1 MTNLVVCFSLN
12 RLKLISLSTNKL
24 WQQLN
29 SIFEQHKLWLKNQG
43 GERAQ
48 LGNTD
53 LSNLALQDVDLRCA
67 NLIRTDF
74 SGADLSGANMND
86 ADITYANMSHAQML
100 NVDLL
105 RADLFRTDFSNAQVS
120 DSAFKR
126 IDTGNTII
134 ELRDPTR
141 QCLSAK

>member
-29 SIFEQHKLWLKNQG
+29 SILEQHKLWLENQG

-74 SGADLSGANMND
+74 SGADL
-86 ADITYANMSHAQML
+86 
-100 NVDLL
+100 
-105 RADLFRTDFSNAQVS
+105 FRTDFSNAQVS
-120 DSAFKR
+120 DAAFKR
-126 IDTGNTII
+126 KDTGNTII

-141 QCLSAK
+141 QCLFSK

>member
-1 MTNLVVCFSLN
+1 
-12 RLKLISLSTNKL
+12 
-24 WQQLN
+24 
-29 SIFEQHKLWLKNQG
+29 
-43 GERAQ
+43 
-48 LGNTD
+48 
-53 LSNLALQDVDLRCA
+53 
-67 NLIRTDF
+67 
-74 SGADLSGANMND
+74 MND